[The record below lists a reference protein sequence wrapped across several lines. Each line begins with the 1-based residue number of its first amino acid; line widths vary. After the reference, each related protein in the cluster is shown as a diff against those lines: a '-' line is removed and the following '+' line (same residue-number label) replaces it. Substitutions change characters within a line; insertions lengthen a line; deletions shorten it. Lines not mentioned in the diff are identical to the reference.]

1 MLVADWM
8 PAFKQSE
15 PHRVRRRSL
24 VAATAGVAAARQGE
38 SNLNSTTVTL
48 LPPNQRLSRPGRR
61 PTSRSFGRNGPARH
75 RPPSNRFQAL
85 AYAPAP
91 PRVAT
96 TLSAKHRQR
105 MSPLSSLSPWNR
117 SSITTRPAMFHEPEH
132 MFLQPLMGRVASDDT
147 VKRLPRT
154 LLVALGICS

>member
-24 VAATAGVAAARQGE
+24 VAATAGVAAARQWE

-48 LPPNQRLSRPGRR
+48 LPPNQLSRPGRR

-91 PRVAT
+91 PQVAT

-147 VKRLPRT
+147 VKGLPRT